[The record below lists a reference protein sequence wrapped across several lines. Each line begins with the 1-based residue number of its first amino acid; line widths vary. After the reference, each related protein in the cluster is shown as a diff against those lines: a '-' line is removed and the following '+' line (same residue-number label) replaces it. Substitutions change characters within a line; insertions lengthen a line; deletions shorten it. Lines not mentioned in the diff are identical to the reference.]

1 MVYLERFAYLD
12 SGTLGK
18 VWVGDWS
25 CYTIER
31 PWKNNAPNVS
41 CIPEGEYK
49 CEPFSGTKYKD
60 VVQVLDVP
68 DRTFILFHVANFP
81 HDVQG
86 CIGLGSRF
94 NSDALEPAVY
104 DSRVTTA
111 EFFVQAGKSF
121 DLKIQG
127 VRAEI

>member
-12 SGTLGK
+12 TGTLGRI
-18 VWVGDWS
+18 WVGDWS

-31 PWKNNAPNVS
+31 PWKNNASNVS

-68 DRTFILFHVANFP
+68 DRTFILFHVANFA

-94 NSDALEPAVY
+94 NSEALEPAVY
-104 DSRVTTA
+104 DSRVTVA

-127 VRAEI
+127 VRAEL